1 MLKGITLNSPEQ
13 IKELSIIRILLHNRK
28 SILESNDQ
36 RIKETQEIIMN
47 VLKRL

>member
-1 MLKGITLNSPEQ
+1 MLKGTTVNLPEQ
-13 IKELSIIRILLHNRK
+13 IKELSIIRILVHNSK
-28 SILESNDQ
+28 SIWESNDQ